1 MGEFQCACR
10 TKHSTE
16 TAFLK
21 VPNNLLSALDKEGS
35 VVFMIMLDLSA
46 AFDTIDHEFLLW
58 CLRDMDGINDQAIY

>member
-1 MGEFQCACR
+1 MILKQLEKYMLNNELMGEFQCACR

-46 AFDTIDHEFLLW
+46 AFDTIDHEFLL
-58 CLRDMDGINDQAIY
+58 